1 MKKRIVVLLSV
12 VALMVVMMVVTV
24 APAFAAHPDF
34 HPTPANSAAYD
45 NPAGDAGVTGCTLDP
60 VCIDVDV
67 GAHHFDDPFG
77 FPHGQAI
84 FLGVY
89 P

>member
-1 MKKRIVVLLSV
+1 MKKRILVLLSV

-45 NPAGDAGVTGCTLDP
+45 NPAGDTTTCTVDP
-60 VCIDVDV
+60 VC
-67 GAHHFDDPFG
+67 GETQTGQSPHSQHES
-77 FPHGQAI
+77 FPKGQDI
-84 FLGVY
+84 FQS
-89 P
+89 

>member
-1 MKKRIVVLLSV
+1 MRRILVLLSV
-12 VALMVVMMVVTV
+12 VALMAMMMVVTV
-24 APAFAAHPDF
+24 APAFAAKPAF
-34 HPTPANSAAYD
+34 HAIPASDRAYD